1 MMKISI
7 TKELNAFR
15 SFAEHTAI
23 EAGKILLQ
31 YRGKARILRSK
42 KDFGDIVTEADEASE
57 KYIISNLL
65 KTFPS
70 HTFLSEESGQ
80 AQKKSDYRWVIDPL
94 DGTKEFAK
102 GVPMFAINI
111 ALEYKGEL
119 LVGITYFPVMNEM
132 YSSARDLGT
141 TLNGHKIHVSD
152 INTLEKSVVYA
163 HAPQRTEPQDN
174 FNRLWNKLKSI
185 GLCVYRLKTGSSEQF
200 FCPWI
205 ALGAYEAYWL
215 PVNYPSWWDMASLIL
230 IVQEAGG
237 KVTTGKGNLVTEQN
251 FKTEGILASN
261 GKIHEKLLNI
271 IQL

>member
-1 MMKISI
+1 MDKQ
-7 TKELNAFR
+7 TLRQYQKT
-15 SFAEHTAI
+15 AETICI
-23 EAGKILLQ
+23 EAGKILLKF
-31 YRGKARILRSK
+31 RGKAQVLRTK

-57 KYIISNLL
+57 KYIISNLR
-65 KTFPS
+65 KEFPS

-80 AQKKSDYRWVIDPL
+80 AKEKSDYRWVIDPL

-132 YSSARDLGT
+132 YSSAKSLGT

-152 INTLEKSVVYA
+152 IDILEKSIVYA
-163 HAPQRTEPQDN
+163 HAPQRSEPKDN
-174 FNRLWNKLKSI
+174 FDFLWNKLKSI
-185 GLCVYRLKTGSSEQF
+185 GLRVYRLKTGSSEQF

-215 PVNYPSWWDMASLIL
+215 PVSYPRWWDMASLLL

-237 KVTTGKGNLVTEQN
+237 KVTTGQGNKVTEQN
-251 FKTEGILASN
+251 FKKEGILATN
-261 GKIHEKLLNI
+261 GKIHEQLLNLV
-271 IQL
+271 QL